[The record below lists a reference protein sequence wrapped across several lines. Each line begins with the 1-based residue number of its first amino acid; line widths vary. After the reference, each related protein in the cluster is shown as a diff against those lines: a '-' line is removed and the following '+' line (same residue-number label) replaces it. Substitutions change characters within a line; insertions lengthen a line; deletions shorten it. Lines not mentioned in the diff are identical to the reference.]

1 MNHKSFLILI
11 AALFMAAGT
20 LSAQDVK
27 TKKADRYFEL
37 FRFESA
43 IEQYQRVIKKDPD
56 NYHALVRLGDSYRLL
71 GEPADAAFWY
81 GSAAKHPDADS
92 MAVFY
97 YAQALRS
104 NGNYT
109 DAKDQYLKYQQ
120 MAPNDPRAATL
131 AKSMDDINKL
141 KADSLRYNVVN
152 IGDANTQGSEFS
164 PSYYSDSMLIF
175 PSNRGD
181 KGKDVWQG
189 GAFLNLYT
197 AAITNDTAVGDVKAV
212 DGKVN
217 SKFHEGPV
225 TFNKGYTV
233 MYFTRN
239 SYIKSKKKG
248 EQDIMRLSVF
258 KATLENGKWDKIE
271 RLPFNNNDFSC
282 GHPTL
287 SADGK
292 YLYFSSDMPGG
303 YGGFDLWR
311 VTVAQDSFGTPENL
325 GAEVNGVGH
334 EQFPF
339 LHQDG
344 TLFYASDGFVGLGG
358 LDIYYATLKNG
369 KYGAP
374 TNMGY
379 PINTRFDDLGLIF
392 DKDKKKGYFSSN
404 RDGGVGDD
412 DIYYFDTY
420 GLRLKVIVY
429 DRLTGDPIDSA
440 YASLL
445 AGTDTLGTLLTE
457 NGGAC
462 TFKVET
468 DKSYGIYAFKEGY
481 LPNKVNVSTTGLDN
495 NSPAIRVPLDRGDL
509 MLVGTAFEVKVN
521 EGTKEE
527 ERLGPLPGTVVKLH
541 NLTDNTVDS
550 TTTGEDG
557 KFAFQLKSEKEYM
570 LDGDKELYFLKS
582 ERNFDTKGKIS
593 GIVETDLELYKLEG
607 VIRLVNIYYDFD
619 KSNIRPDAAKELD
632 RLYGY
637 LVKYPDMMIQM
648 RSHTDCRGS
657 KTYNMSLSARRAA
670 SAANYL
676 NNKSALNNFIK
687 AMGVSAA
694 GFGETLPIYAGL
706 CADDQGIRDD
716 KLSQDLIDKHQFNRR
731 TEFLVLVQPKAIY
744 VQSSTATET
753 K

>member
-11 AALFMAAGT
+11 ATLFLALGNLT
-20 LSAQDVK
+20 AQDVK

-37 FRFESA
+37 FKFENA
-43 IEQYQRVIKKDPD
+43 IEQYQRVIKKDPE

-71 GEPADAAFWY
+71 GDPANAEFWY
-81 GSAAKHPDADS
+81 ASAAKHPQADS
-92 MAVFY
+92 LVVFY

-104 NGNYT
+104 NGKYSE
-109 DAKDQYLKYQQ
+109 AKEQYLKYNT
-120 MAPNDPRAATL
+120 MAPNDPRGARL
-131 AKSMDDINKL
+131 AKSMDEINVL

-152 IGDANTQGSEFS
+152 IGDANTAGSEFS
-164 PSYYSDSMLIF
+164 PAYYQDSMLIF
-175 PSNRGD
+175 PSNRGE

-189 GAFLNLYT
+189 GAFLDLYT
-197 AAITNDTAVGDVKAV
+197 ASISNDTAVGEVKPV

-225 TFNKGYTV
+225 TFNKDYTV

-239 SYIKSKKKG
+239 SYVKSKKKG
-248 EQDIMRLSVF
+248 EADIMRLSVF
-258 KATLENGKWDKIE
+258 KSTFEGGNWGNVV
-271 RLPFNNNDFSC
+271 RLPFNNDDFSC

-303 YGGFDLWR
+303 YGGLDLWR
-311 VTVAQDSFGTPENL
+311 VSVAEDSYGTPENL
-325 GAEVNGVGH
+325 GDGVNGIGN

-339 LHQDG
+339 LHEDG
-344 TLFYASDGFVGLGG
+344 TLYYASDGFVGLGG
-358 LDIYYATLKNG
+358 LDIYYATLTNG
-369 KYGAP
+369 KYGNP

-379 PINTRFDDLGLIF
+379 PINTHYDDLGLVF
-392 DKDKKKGYFSSN
+392 NKEKKKGYFSSN
-404 RDGGVGDD
+404 RAGGMGDD

-445 AGTDTLGTLLTE
+445 AATDTLETKLTE

-462 TFKVET
+462 TFKVEN
-468 DKSYGIYAFKEGY
+468 DKNYSIYASKEGY
-481 LPNKVNVSTTGLDN
+481 LPNKVTVSTAGLDN

-509 MLVGTAFEVKVN
+509 MLVGTSFEVRVNDNTKV
-521 EGTKEE
+521 E
-527 ERLGPLPGTVVKLH
+527 ERIGPLPGTVVRLH
-541 NLTDNTVDS
+541 NLTDKTTDS

-557 KFAFQLKSEKEYM
+557 KYAFQLQPEKEYM
-570 LDGDKELYFLKS
+570 VDGDKELYFLKS
-582 ERNFDTKGKIS
+582 EQNFDTKGKVS
-593 GIVETDLELYKLEG
+593 GTIEKDIELYKLAG

-619 KSNIRPDAAKELD
+619 KYNIRPDAAKELD

-637 LVKYPDMMIQM
+637 LVKYPDMVIQM

-657 KTYNMSLSARRAA
+657 KTYNMILSANRAQ

-676 NNKSALNNFIK
+676 IKKGMDNGVLNMMKTIT
-687 AMGVSAA
+687 AA
-694 GFGETLPIYAGL
+694 GFGETLPIYGGL

-744 VQSSTATET
+744 VESSV
-753 K
+753 KK